1 MVSVLPTSSATGA
14 CRATAPSN
22 IALIKY
28 WGKSDA
34 SLNWPANDSL
44 SMTLSRAH
52 TVTTAQKSQG
62 MAVQGMAV
70 QGMAAHRIA
79 FGTSSDTAIPAR
91 DNGKAQQYLE
101 WLRTEVRT
109 FGPAEGAL
117 DILTNNSFPSS
128 CGIAS
133 SASGFAAL
141 TLAAVGA
148 WTGAKNMDQLKAL
161 GISTAHLSAWARRGS
176 GSACRSID
184 GGFVRWTRGNS
195 PEQQSAGT
203 IFCDDHWQ
211 LADVIVMIDRSAK
224 KVSSTE
230 GHARTWT
237 SPLMKLRMSGL
248 SERMKHVLEAI
259 ESRDLERLGTLIET
273 EATEMHAVMMTAIQ
287 RTDYFGTP
295 TIDFISWLRHGR
307 AAGNIEA
314 WFTLDAGANPH
325 LLCHPQHVAHL
336 RKQIIKNFP
345 DYKILEDQTGGGA
358 KLESLEEKSDGH

>member
-1 MVSVLPTSSATGA
+1 MVSVLPTSSATDA

-34 SLNWPANDSL
+34 SRNWPANDSL

-62 MAVQGMAV
+62 MAVQGMA
-70 QGMAAHRIA
+70 AHRIA
-79 FGTSSDTAIPAR
+79 FGTSSETAIPAR

-101 WLRTEVRT
+101 WLRTEVRA

-117 DILTNNSFPSS
+117 DILTSNSFPSS

-141 TLAAVGA
+141 TLAAAGA
-148 WTGAKNMDQLKAL
+148 WTGAKNLDQLKAL
-161 GISTAHLSAWARRGS
+161 GITTAHLSAWARRGS

-203 IFCDDHWQ
+203 IFCGDHWQ

-237 SPLMKLRMSGL
+237 SPLMKMRMSGL

-287 RTDYFGTP
+287 RTDYFGAP
-295 TIDFISWLRHGR
+295 TIDFISWLRHER

-325 LLCHPQHVAHL
+325 LLCHPQHAAHL
-336 RKQIIKNFP
+336 REQIMKNFP

-358 KLESLEEKSDGH
+358 KLESLQEKSDGH